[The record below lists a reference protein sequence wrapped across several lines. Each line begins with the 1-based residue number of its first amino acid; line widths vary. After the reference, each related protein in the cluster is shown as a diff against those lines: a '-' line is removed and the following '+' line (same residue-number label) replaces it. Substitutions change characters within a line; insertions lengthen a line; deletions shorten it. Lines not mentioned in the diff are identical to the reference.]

1 MRTFKL
7 VIGYDG
13 TSFHGWQAQPGQRTV
28 QGMLVETLRMM
39 LAGEAVEVHG
49 AGRTDAGV
57 HARGQVASFQSAT
70 RLPPRAI
77 EAGLA
82 RRLPRDVQVRSV
94 AEADAAFHA
103 RHSACGRRYA
113 YRLLRAGDPLF
124 SRFAWRPR
132 RTPDPDA
139 LERATRALEGEHDF
153 SSFQATGRTKVPPVC
168 RVVRARWGWWE
179 GGVRLDIV
187 ADRFL
192 YRMVRNVVGT
202 ALSAAASRDPAEAMR
217 EVLAGRERRHA
228 GVTAPAHGLCFEEVF
243 YPEAGA

>member
-1 MRTFKL
+1 MRTFRL

-28 QGMLVETLRMM
+28 QGVLVETLRML
-39 LAGEAVEVHG
+39 LAGEAIDVHG

-82 RRLPRDVQVRSV
+82 RRLPPDVRVRSIG
-94 AEADAAFHA
+94 EADAGFHA

-113 YRLLRAGDPLF
+113 YRLLRADDPLF
-124 SRFAWRPR
+124 SRFAWHPR
-132 RTPDPDA
+132 HAPDPDA

-153 SSFQATGRTKVPPVC
+153 SAFQAAGSTRVPPEC
-168 RVVRARWGWWE
+168 RVARARWGRWE

-192 YRMVRNVVGT
+192 YHMVRNVVGT
-202 ALSAAASRDPAEAMR
+202 ALSAAASPDPAEAMR
-217 EVLAGRERRHA
+217 KVLAGRDRRCA

-243 YPEAGA
+243 YREAGA